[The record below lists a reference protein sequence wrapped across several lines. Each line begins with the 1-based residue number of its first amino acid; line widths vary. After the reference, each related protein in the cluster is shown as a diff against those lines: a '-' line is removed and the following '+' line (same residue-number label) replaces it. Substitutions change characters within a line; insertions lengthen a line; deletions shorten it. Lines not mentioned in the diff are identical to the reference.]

1 MSNETNIT
9 TTSDPWVEAGAMGY
23 VALTVATC
31 SAVIMCCTWFISH
44 NSELL
49 RWWKGDHYGVVNKEE
64 NVELQTVEESDEEET
79 IFESNNLK
87 PGAFTLDDS
96 SEEVEDEN
104 QTEYVNN
111 YDDIEDNEK
120 SAV

>member
-9 TTSDPWVEAGAMGY
+9 TTSDPWVESGAMVY

-44 NSELL
+44 NSDVL
-49 RWWKGDHYGVVNKEE
+49 RWWKGDHYGVVNEEE

-79 IFESNNLK
+79 IFESNNFRDK
-87 PGAFTLDDS
+87 PGTFTLDDS
-96 SEEVEDEN
+96 SEEFEDEEPPVED
-104 QTEYVNN
+104 VK
-111 YDDIEDNEK
+111 EDNH
-120 SAV
+120 SAAAV